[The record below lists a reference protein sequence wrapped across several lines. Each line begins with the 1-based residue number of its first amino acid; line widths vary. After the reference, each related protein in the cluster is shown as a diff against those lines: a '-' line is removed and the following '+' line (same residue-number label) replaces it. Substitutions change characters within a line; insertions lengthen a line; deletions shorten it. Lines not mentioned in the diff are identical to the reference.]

1 MRLFP
6 KRRKTNYPSDLTDA
20 QWELVEPV
28 LPPQS
33 RLGQPRKHHMR
44 DIVNACLYVART
56 GCQWRYLPSDMP
68 PWGTV
73 HWYFRKWR
81 LEGVW
86 QRIHDAL
93 REQLRVR
100 EGREATPSAGVIDS
114 QSVKTTEKGALGS
127 AGMTRARR

>member
-6 KRRKTNYPSDLTDA
+6 RRRKTNYPSDLTDD
-20 QWELVEPV
+20 QWALIEPL
-28 LPPQS
+28 LPPQG

-44 DIVNACLYVART
+44 DIVNGCLYLVRT
-56 GCQWRYLPSDMP
+56 GCQWRYLPREYP

-81 LEGVW
+81 MEGVW

-93 REQLRVR
+93 REQVR
-100 EGREATPSAGVIDS
+100 MSEGRAAAPSAGVIDS
-114 QSVKTTEKGALGS
+114 QSVKTTEKGALGI
-127 AGMTRARR
+127 AATTPARR